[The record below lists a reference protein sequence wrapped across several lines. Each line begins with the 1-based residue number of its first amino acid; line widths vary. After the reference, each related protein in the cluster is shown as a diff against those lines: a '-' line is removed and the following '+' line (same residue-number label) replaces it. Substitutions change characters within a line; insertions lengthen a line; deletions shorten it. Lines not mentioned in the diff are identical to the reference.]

1 MIPLPP
7 SPWSALPWRRALL
20 IVALVLFGLF
30 MLTGCGTQTD
40 VRIGTTAKAKTVTK
54 EVIRETP
61 LANGGKL
68 VERTLTTDQV
78 SDENTTEKTVTGL
91 DRATNNLVST
101 LGQVAG
107 AAVAPATGGMGGG
120 LVELGVT
127 AAVTAL
133 LTGYG
138 AAQQAKAK
146 QLREERDFHKDD
158 AEKGWQRAL
167 AGSPARDPGA
177 A

>member
-1 MIPLPP
+1 M
-7 SPWSALPWRRALL
+7 PWRRALL
-20 IVALVLFGLF
+20 IVALALFVLF

-40 VRIGTTAKAKTVTK
+40 VRIGTKSQAKTVTK

-78 SDENTTEKTVTGL
+78 SDENTTEKTTTGL
-91 DRATNNLVST
+91 DASTNALAGT
-101 LGQVAG
+101 LGQVVG
-107 AAVAPATGGMGGG
+107 AAVAPATGGLGGG

-133 LTGYG
+133 LSGYG
-138 AAQQAKAK
+138 AAKHAQAR

-167 AGSPARDPGA
+167 AGSPAGSGA